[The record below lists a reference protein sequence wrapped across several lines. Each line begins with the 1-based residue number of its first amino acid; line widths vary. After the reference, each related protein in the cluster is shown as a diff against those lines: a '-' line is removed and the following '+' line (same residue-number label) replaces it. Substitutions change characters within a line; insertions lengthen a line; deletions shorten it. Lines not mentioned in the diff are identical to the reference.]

1 MFNKASFLMILQSV
15 VVLLSII
22 SNGASGFGLIPPPT
36 RSISTSST
44 QLMMGMRRGKGG
56 NLKRAL
62 DETAGTSKNNDI
74 KKINQGR
81 GQEITGVTMPENMK
95 IKGWAFGE
103 DQTIAAANVNGKYYA
118 VDGRCPRCAF
128 DLYKGKLL
136 VDKDVWGK
144 DPCVAC
150 PTCSTTYSF
159 RTGKFG
165 PEYKQTG
172 LAGFVNT
179 WAKTATINNASQD
192 VAAFIITKDE
202 ETGRVFCKERL

>member
-1 MFNKASFLMILQSV
+1 
-15 VVLLSII
+15 
-22 SNGASGFGLIPPPT
+22 
-36 RSISTSST
+36 
-44 QLMMGMRRGKGG
+44 MMGRRGKGLG
-56 NLKRAL
+56 RAL
-62 DETAGTSKNNDI
+62 DEAAGTTNNKDI
-74 KKINQGR
+74 KQINGGR

-118 VDGRCPRCAF
+118 VDGACPRCAF

-136 VDKDVWGK
+136 VDKDVWGP
-144 DPCVAC
+144 DPTVAC

-172 LAGFVNT
+172 LTGFVNT
-179 WAKTATINNASQD
+179 WTKTATINNASQD
-192 VAAFIITKDE
+192 VRAFIITKDE
-202 ETGRVFCKERL
+202 DTGRVFCKER